1 MIGRRLGTY
10 EITAKLGEGG
20 MGEVYRAT
28 DSRLKREVAIKV
40 LPAAFTEDK
49 ERLARF
55 EREAQLLAQLN
66 HTNIAQIYGLE
77 TSGATH
83 ALVMELVP
91 GPTLAERL
99 ESGPL
104 SFTEEASLSRC
115 RSREALEE
123 AHEKG
128 IVHRDLKPQNVKA
141 SSEGKAKVL
150 DFGLAKA
157 MDATGASSASAADLA
172 RSPTLMNSPT
182 LTAVQGTELGVI
194 LGTAAYM
201 APEQARG
208 ATVDRRAD
216 IWAFG
221 VVLFEM
227 LTGRSLFEGE
237 TVSDTL
243 AGVLQARRSIG
254 AGAARNDTA
263 AGAALLRRCLE
274 RNPKSRLRDIG
285 DARLALEEA
294 MAGRADETGP
304 APVAEPSRAP
314 AIWPW
319 LLAASAAVALATFG
333 LTRWLAP
340 AAPAGGAKTAH
351 VSIALPPGYEL
362 GSSQLTP
369 IAISHD
375 GSRIAFVGLKDGRN
389 RIFVRALDE
398 PEAKPLEGTEGGDG
412 PFFSPDGQWIGFF
425 ADGKLRKVTV
435 NGAAVET
442 LADVTSHRGGD
453 WGDDGFLY
461 FAPTNVGGIWRVPE
475 RGGAA
480 AQYTRLEATAGEISH
495 RWPHRVAGSD
505 ALLFS
510 VWTGPGDDEHSIALQ
525 SEAAGAHR
533 LLVKGGNAPQYV
545 PRLGKLFYTRR
556 GQLLSVDWRPSQA
569 DLGRAVPVAAREQP
583 RDGVGNEGCG
593 NFSVS
598 DDGTLAYLFGGGTQN
613 DQRLV
618 WIDRSGVAAA
628 LPLPQRAYE
637 NVAVSPDGA
646 RAVVQ
651 IREAFTRLWVYEFSR
666 GTLTPVG
673 PASASSQAALWSADG
688 SRLIFRGTRKGTR
701 NLYWMPADGS
711 AAEERLTTKSGVIQT
726 PTSVSSDGRILLF
739 NEHGPGE
746 PDGSGIW
753 WLALDGDRTP
763 KRLFPHPQDG
773 ANGQL
778 SPDGRW
784 VAYEARV
791 SSRREIFVAP
801 FSGAGERRLVS
812 ADGGTEPLWSR
823 DGRELFFQ
831 SGNRLMSV
839 TVSPGATFSATL
851 PRVEHEGLFLRTI
864 TSNTSFGIVP
874 DGKRFLRIQ
883 PVDQQPS
890 ILRID
895 LVLDWFSEVARR

>member
-1 MIGRRLGTY
+1 MIGSRLGTY

-40 LPAAFTEDK
+40 LPPAFTEDK

-66 HTNIAQIYGLE
+66 HPNIAQIYGLE

-99 ESGPL
+99 EAGPL
-104 SFTEEASLSRC
+104 SFTESLSFALQIAQ
-115 RSREALEE
+115 ALEE
-123 AHEKG
+123 AHDKG

-157 MDATGASSASAADLA
+157 MDPAGAASSAADLA
-172 RSPTLMNSPT
+172 RSPTIMNSPT
-182 LTAVQGTELGVI
+182 LTAVQGTQLGVI

-208 ATVDRRAD
+208 ATVDKRAD

-221 VVLFEM
+221 VVFYEM
-227 LTGRSLFEGE
+227 LTGRRLFEGE

-243 AGVLQARRSIG
+243 AAVLRQEIDWTALPAATPTEIRR
-254 AGAARNDTA
+254 
-263 AGAALLRRCLE
+263 LLGRCLE

-285 DARLALEEA
+285 DARLVLDEA
-294 MAGRADETGP
+294 IAGRADEP
-304 APVAEPSRAP
+304 APARGAEPARAP
-314 AIWPW
+314 VRWPW
-319 LLAASAAVALATFG
+319 LLAASAAAALATFG

-340 AAPAGGAKTAH
+340 PAPASVAKSVH
-351 VSIALPPGYEL
+351 VSVALPPGYEL

-369 IAISHD
+369 ISISHD
-375 GSRIAFVGLKDGRN
+375 GSRIAFVGLKDGKN

-453 WGDDGFLY
+453 WAEDGFLY

-533 LLVKGGNAPQYV
+533 LLVTGGNAPQYV

-637 NVAVSPDGA
+637 NAAVSPDGA

-673 PASASSQAALWSADG
+673 PATASSQAALWSADG
-688 SRLIFRGTRKGTR
+688 ARLIFRGTRKGTR

-726 PTSVSSDGRILLF
+726 PTSVSSDGRILLY
-739 NEHGPGE
+739 NEHGPAE

-763 KRLFPHPQDG
+763 KRLFPHPEDG

-791 SSRREIFVAP
+791 SSRKEIFVSP
-801 FSGAGERRLVS
+801 FSGSGERRLVS
-812 ADGGTEPLWSR
+812 TDGGLEPLWSR

-831 SGNRLMSV
+831 SGDRLMAV
-839 TVSPGATFSATL
+839 TVTPGAGFSATL
-851 PRVEHEGLFLRTI
+851 PRVEHEGLFLHSI
-864 TSNTSFGIVP
+864 TSNTSFGIAP
-874 DGKRFLRIQ
+874 DGTRFLRIR

-895 LVLDWFSEVARR
+895 LVLNWFSELARR

>member
-1 MIGRRLGTY
+1 MIGSRIGTY

-104 SFTEEASLSRC
+104 SFTESLSFALQIAQ
-115 RSREALEE
+115 ALEE

-157 MDATGASSASAADLA
+157 MGAGASSASAADLA
-172 RSPTLMNSPT
+172 RSPTIMNSPT
-182 LTAVQGTELGVI
+182 LTAVHGTQLGVI

-208 ATVDRRAD
+208 ATVDKRAD

-221 VVLFEM
+221 VVFYEM
-227 LTGRSLFEGE
+227 LSGKRLFEGE

-243 AGVLQARRSIG
+243 AAVLRQEIDWRALPATTPTEIRR
-254 AGAARNDTA
+254 
-263 AGAALLRRCLE
+263 LLGRCLE

-285 DARLALEEA
+285 DARLVLDEA
-294 MAGRADETGP
+294 MAGRADEP
-304 APVAEPSRAP
+304 APARAAEPSRAP
-314 AIWPW
+314 TRWPW
-319 LLAASAAVALATFG
+319 LLAAVATGALAAFG

-340 AAPAGGAKTAH
+340 PALAGSARTAH

-369 IAISHD
+369 ITISHD
-375 GSRIAFVGLKDGRN
+375 GSRIAFVGLKDGKN

-453 WGDDGFLY
+453 WADDGFLY

-533 LLVKGGNAPQYV
+533 LLVTGGNAPQYV

-628 LPLPQRAYE
+628 LPLPHRAYE

-651 IREAFTRLWVYEFSR
+651 IREGVTRLWIFDFSR

-673 PASASSQAALWSADG
+673 PATASSQAALWSADG
-688 SRLIFRGTRKGTR
+688 ARLIFRGTRKGTR

-726 PTSVSSDGRILLF
+726 PTSVSSDGRILLY

-763 KRLFPHPQDG
+763 KRLFPHPEDG

-791 SSRREIFVAP
+791 SSRKEIFVAP

-812 ADGGTEPLWSR
+812 ADGGIEPLWSR

-851 PRVEHEGLFLRTI
+851 PRVEHEGLFLRSI

>member
-20 MGEVYRAT
+20 MGEVWRAT
-28 DSRLKREVAIKV
+28 DTKLRRDVAVKI
-40 LPAAFTEDK
+40 LPPAFVADT

-66 HTNIAQIYGLE
+66 HPNIAQIYGME
-77 TSGATH
+77 TSGEAH
-83 ALVMELVP
+83 ALVMELVD

-99 ESGPL
+99 AQGALPLEESL
-104 SFTEEASLSRC
+104 AIARQIA
-115 RSREALEE
+115 EALEE

-128 IVHRDLKPQNVKA
+128 IVHRDLKPQNIKA
-141 SSEGKAKVL
+141 PREGKVKVL

-157 MDATGASSASAADLA
+157 MEPAGAPPLSTSADFA
-172 RSPTLMNSPT
+172 RSPTLMHSPT
-182 LTAVQGTELGVI
+182 LTAIRGTELGVI

-201 APEQARG
+201 SPEQARG
-208 ATVDRRAD
+208 LAVDRRAD

-227 LTGRSLFEGE
+227 LTGRSLFAGE

-243 AGVLQARRSIG
+243 AGVLKTDVDWSALPVSVPPPVRQ
-254 AGAARNDTA
+254 
-263 AGAALLRRCLE
+263 LLRRCLE
-274 RNPKSRLRDIG
+274 RNAKSRLRDIG

-314 AIWPW
+314 ARWPW

-556 GQLLSVDWRPSQA
+556 GQLLSVDWRPSRA

-726 PTSVSSDGRILLF
+726 PTSASSDGRILLF

-883 PVDQQPS
+883 PVDQQPT

>member
-1 MIGRRLGTY
+1 MIGSRLGTY

-40 LPAAFTEDK
+40 LPPAFTEDK

-66 HTNIAQIYGLE
+66 HPSIAQIYGLE

-104 SFTEEASLSRC
+104 SFTESLSFALQIAQ
-115 RSREALEE
+115 ALEE

-141 SSEGKAKVL
+141 PSEGKAKVL

-157 MDATGASSASAADLA
+157 MDAGASSASAADLA
-172 RSPTLMNSPT
+172 RSPTIMNSPT
-182 LTAVQGTELGVI
+182 LTAVQGTQLGVI

-208 ATVDRRAD
+208 ATVDKRAD

-221 VVLFEM
+221 VVFYEM
-227 LTGRSLFEGE
+227 LTGKRLFEGE

-243 AGVLQARRSIG
+243 AAVLRQEIDWRALPATTPTEIRR
-254 AGAARNDTA
+254 
-263 AGAALLRRCLE
+263 LLGRCLE

-285 DARLALEEA
+285 DARLVLDETL
-294 MAGRADETGP
+294 AGRFDEP
-304 APVAEPSRAP
+304 SVARAAEPARAPVR
-314 AIWPW
+314 WPW
-319 LLAASAAVALATFG
+319 LLAAGAAAALVTFG
-333 LTRWLAP
+333 LTRWLAA
-340 AAPAGGAKTAH
+340 AAPAASAKSVH

-369 IAISHD
+369 ISIAHD
-375 GSRIAFVGLKDGRN
+375 GSRIAFVGLKDGKN

-398 PEAKPLEGTEGGDG
+398 PEARPLEGTEGGDG

-435 NGAAVET
+435 NGAAVQT
-442 LADVTSHRGGD
+442 LAEAAAHRGGD

-461 FAPTNVGGIWRVPE
+461 FAPTNIGSIWRVPE
-475 RGGAA
+475 SGGAA
-480 AQYTRLEATAGEISH
+480 TEYTHFDAAAGEISH
-495 RWPHRVAGSD
+495 RWPHRVAGTD

-510 VWTGPGDDEHSIALQ
+510 VWTGPGDDEHHVALQ
-525 SEAAGAHR
+525 SAAAQPHR
-533 LLVKGGNAPQYV
+533 LLVTGGNAPQYAAGAG
-545 PRLGKLFYTRR
+545 RLLYTRR
-556 GQLLSVDWRPSQA
+556 GQLLSVPWQPSQP

-598 DDGTLAYLFGGGTQN
+598 DDGTLAYLLGGGTQN
-613 DQRLV
+613 DQSLV
-618 WIDRSGVAAA
+618 WIDRAGAATT

-637 NVAVSPDGA
+637 NVAVSPDGK

-651 IREAFTRLWVYEFSR
+651 TREAFTRLWVYEFSR

-673 PASASSQAALWSADG
+673 PATVSSQSGLWSADG
-688 SRLIFRGTRKGTR
+688 SRLIFRGTRQGTR
-701 NLYWMPADGS
+701 NLYWIAADGS
-711 AAEERLTTKSGVIQT
+711 ASEERLTTKSGVIQT
-726 PTSVSSDGRILLF
+726 PTSVSADGRILLY
-739 NEHGPGE
+739 NENGPAE
-746 PDGSGIW
+746 PDGSGMW

-763 KRLFPHPQDG
+763 KRLFPYPEDG
-773 ANGQL
+773 SNGQL

-791 SSRREIFVAP
+791 SSRKEIFVAP

-812 ADGGTEPLWSR
+812 ADGGVEPLWSR

-831 SGNRLMSV
+831 NGNRLMSV
-839 TVSPGATFSATL
+839 AVTPGATFSATL
-851 PRVEHEGLFLRTI
+851 PRVEHEGRFLRSI
-864 TSNTSFGIVP
+864 TGNTSFSIAP
-874 DGKRFLRIQ
+874 DGRRFLRIQ

-895 LVLDWFSEVARR
+895 LVLNWYSELAAH